1 VRPEQLFSLANAVA
15 LAGWIALAAAPRWR
29 AGATHIAGL
38 LVPGLLA
45 AVYVMLVALRLPGAP
60 GGFATLADVATL
72 FADPWL
78 LLAGWVHYLAFD
90 LFVGAWEVR
99 DARRRQIPHLLVVP
113 CLVLTFLLGPTGLL
127 AYLALRRLRSGAS
140 PAAAAVAET

>member
-1 VRPEQLFSLANAVA
+1 VRPEQLFALANAVA

-29 AGATHIAGL
+29 VGATHVASL

-45 AVYVMLVALRLPGAP
+45 AVYLVLVTLRLPGAQ
-60 GGFATLADVATL
+60 GGFATLADVAML

-113 CLVLTFLLGPTGLL
+113 CLVLTFLLGPAGLL
-127 AYLALRRLRSGAS
+127 AYLALRRLRSSGS
-140 PAAAAVAET
+140 PTAAAMTGT